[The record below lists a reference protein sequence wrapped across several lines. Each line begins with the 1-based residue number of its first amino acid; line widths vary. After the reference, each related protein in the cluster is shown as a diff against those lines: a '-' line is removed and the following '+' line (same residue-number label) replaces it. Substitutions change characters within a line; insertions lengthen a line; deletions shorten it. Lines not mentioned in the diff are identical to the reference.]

1 LSEFFK
7 DVLALIIGT
16 VLVMLVW
23 LSIEGGAYRI
33 LSPDTR
39 MDSRG
44 GDSQPVPAIVS
55 LDPE

>member
-7 DVLALIIGT
+7 DVLALVIGT
-16 VLVMLVW
+16 VLVMLLG

-44 GDSQPVPAIVS
+44 VDSQPVPAIVS